1 MAGHS
6 GHDHLERKPADAPH
20 TLCVKCGST
29 DAPAAR
35 RTRAHT
41 GVEASRCRASGGGEV
56 THHPQQDSPTTSAL
70 LVPRHGA
77 EPGGRAVM
85 PRRAGIRADPVCC
98 GGRPSP
104 PLGRAHRRVIFQSRG
119 FVQGLVHRAQTGI
132 DRPLHALS
140 MARRSALK
148 AQQAPWR
155 QIGALLINANQDR
168 RPLPRPARR
177 ETRCS
182 TVQHAAPPDRRPGP
196 GRLPVRAALTHPT
209 PPAPDRGGQRPA
221 GTDAYL
227 DPQQL
232 TGSTD
237 SNVSRLRVMGGTGW
251 LDVRGDDAVPD
262 RGSRWT
268 LSRGRNRDDAPGAA
282 RGGAAAPRGHEGAGR
297 QHVNEGAARRAASS
311 N

>member
-1 MAGHS
+1 MSRIRRRRGDTS
-6 GHDHLERKPADAPH
+6 PA
-20 TLCVKCGST
+20 
-29 DAPAAR
+29 
-35 RTRAHT
+35 T
-41 GVEASRCRASGGGEV
+41 GQPDDICA
-56 THHPQQDSPTTSAL
+56 

-182 TVQHAAPPDRRPGP
+182 TVKHAAPPDRRRAP
-196 GRLPVRAALTHPT
+196 GRLRVRAALD
-209 PPAPDRGGQRPA
+209 PDSPEGFSSCSGA
-221 GTDAYL
+221 LWGSGT
-227 DPQQL
+227 
-232 TGSTD
+232 TRS
-237 SNVSRLRVMGGTGW
+237 
-251 LDVRGDDAVPD
+251 
-262 RGSRWT
+262 
-268 LSRGRNRDDAPGAA
+268 
-282 RGGAAAPRGHEGAGR
+282 
-297 QHVNEGAARRAASS
+297 
-311 N
+311 